1 MDKVSSMELD
11 DIDKKILTEL
21 QGNLPV
27 VKQPFKEVADRAGIG
42 EDEFFD
48 RIERLKEADII
59 RKFGLRIDSKKVGFK
74 STLIAMKVA
83 PEKLEDTAN
92 RVSEYDFVTHNYA
105 RDHEYNLWFTIIE
118 RDESALEDAIERIK
132 SEVEYE
138 DMLDLPV
145 LRKFKINVRF
155 KIK

>member
-1 MDKVSSMELD
+1 MELD
-11 DIDKKILTEL
+11 DIDRKILAEL

-27 VKQPFKEVADRAGIG
+27 TKRPFKAIADSASIS
-42 EDEFFD
+42 EDEFF
-48 RIERLKEADII
+48 ERARRLMDSGII
-59 RKFGLRIDSKKVGFK
+59 RKFGLRIDSQKVGFK
-74 STLIAMKVA
+74 STLVAMKVA
-83 PEKLEDTAN
+83 PERLEETAN
-92 RVSEYDFVTHNYA
+92 KLSEYEFVTHNYA

-118 RDESALEDAIERIK
+118 RDADALRAAIERVGR
-132 SEVEYE
+132 EVECE